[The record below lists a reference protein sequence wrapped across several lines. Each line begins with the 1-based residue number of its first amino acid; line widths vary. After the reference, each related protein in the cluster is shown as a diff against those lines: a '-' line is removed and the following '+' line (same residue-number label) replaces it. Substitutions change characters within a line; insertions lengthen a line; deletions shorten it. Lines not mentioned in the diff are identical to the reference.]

1 MLIRLMDSSRHSR
14 LKTSFHIW
22 HIKWRIKA
30 RHSPYQILCGASTLK
45 FKGSSMQRATTVKTM
60 RTLKMKRKREKKHL
74 SPSSRVLRS
83 RLNSLE
89 CLTPTCCSFSSRG
102 VQALPCSSTRMQICI
117 WMSCLFST
125 TLLLKM
131 GRLSEKLRAFFLAT
145 IGFII
150 ERV

>member
-1 MLIRLMDSSRHSR
+1 
-14 LKTSFHIW
+14 
-22 HIKWRIKA
+22 
-30 RHSPYQILCGASTLK
+30 
-45 FKGSSMQRATTVKTM
+45 MQRATTVKTM

-102 VQALPCSSTRMQICI
+102 VQALPCFSTRMPICI

-131 GRLSEKLRAFFLAT
+131 GRPSEKLRAFFLAT
-145 IGFII
+145 IEILICFYKYSDFDGVSGSLKSTTWLKNVFYLSPFTI
-150 ERV
+150 ER